1 MRGDGLRRSENAADP
16 RRPHSRLAALAM
28 AGLIG
33 ASFALG
39 ALGTHLMLTG
49 SRFQSQEVSAR
60 PIDAASI
67 EVASKEAGEL
77 EVPDRDAEPGAS
89 SPPVPPSDLLL
100 TASASRAQQLA
111 DLERQLAE
119 WDQAEQDFFTEL
131 EEGPAALS
139 TRRDR
144 AVPAVESRQ
153 PPASS
158 LPRSSRSTS
167 PALADAEVL
176 FDVPIGGHV
185 TLPVKTRNVDPIYPY
200 VARMARIGGVVVL
213 EAVITAAGRVADVR
227 VTDSAPLFDEAAVA
241 AIRQWQYEPAQLN
254 RVPVPIPMTIN
265 VTFSL

>member
-49 SRFQSQEVSAR
+49 SRFQSQEVSVR
-60 PIDAASI
+60 PIDIASVAASR
-67 EVASKEAGEL
+67 EVASKDTGEL
-77 EVPDRDAEPGAS
+77 EVADRDTEPGAS
-89 SPPVPPSDLLL
+89 PPPVLPSGSPLP
-100 TASASRAQQLA
+100 ASVS
-111 DLERQLAE
+111 
-119 WDQAEQDFFTEL
+119 
-131 EEGPAALS
+131 LS
-139 TRRDR
+139 TRRDG
-144 AVPAVESRQ
+144 AVLAVESLRL
-153 PPASS
+153 PASS